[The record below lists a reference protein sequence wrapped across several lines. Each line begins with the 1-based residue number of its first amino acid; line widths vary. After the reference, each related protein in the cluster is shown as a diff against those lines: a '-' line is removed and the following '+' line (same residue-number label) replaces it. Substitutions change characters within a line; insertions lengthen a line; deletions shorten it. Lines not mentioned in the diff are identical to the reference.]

1 MPNIAQLLK
10 DEISRVARKEVR
22 TACIPLQKQLRDLR
36 RSNRQ
41 QREAIEKLNK
51 RIAQLQMLSASP
63 TEKILDAP
71 SISDAKQIRLSADSI
86 KKHRRRLGL
95 SQGQLGQLL
104 NVSTNT
110 IVRWEQGK
118 SKPRETYRA
127 GIAQLRTMGV
137 REVKKLLAAAEA
149 E

>member
-10 DEISRVARKEVR
+10 DEIGRLARKEIR
-22 TACIPLQKQLRDLR
+22 IAAEPLQEQLVELR
-36 RSNRQ
+36 KTVRE
-41 QREAIEKLNK
+41 QRKSIAALHQ
-51 RIAQLQMLSASP
+51 RIAQLQALAVSP
-63 TEKILDAP
+63 TDKILETPDIEN
-71 SISDAKQIRLSADSI
+71 SRKIRLSPDSI
-86 KKHRRRLGL
+86 KKHRKRLGL

-118 SKPRETYRA
+118 SEPREAYRT

-137 REVKKLLAAAEA
+137 RQVNQLLAAGK
-149 E
+149 

>member
-10 DEISRVARKEVR
+10 DEISRLARKEVR
-22 TACIPLQKQLRDLR
+22 SACIPLQQQLRDLR
-36 RSNRQ
+36 KTTRQ
-41 QREAIEKLNK
+41 QREVIDALQQ
-51 RIAQLQMLSASP
+51 RIGQLQAVASSP
-63 TEKILDAP
+63 TEKILEAP
-71 SISDAKQIRLSADSI
+71 AIAEDRQIRLSGSSI
-86 KKHRRRLGL
+86 KNHRQRLGL

-118 SKPRETYRA
+118 SKPREAYRA

-137 REVKKLLAAAEA
+137 REVKKLLAAME
-149 E
+149 